1 MTAPVVRFGL
11 TSVQAYRRERSLDLE
26 VAGPYNRRVFAQTT
40 SVAMVGSEAR
50 AVRIEAH
57 VGRSKEAFTVV
68 GLPDT
73 SVREAKDRVRAA
85 IISTGRDFPHRRV
98 TVNLS
103 PANLPKAGS
112 DYDLPMALGVLA
124 AMGEASPASA
134 RVVAAGELSLD
145 GSVSRTRSA
154 IGAALLAARRSWP
167 CLVAESDA
175 ASAALVP
182 GSIIY
187 PVSSLAEAVAV
198 VAGTQLP
205 REVTAATP
213 VAAGPTPDLAEV
225 RGQPLA
231 RRALEIAAAGGHH
244 LLMVGSP
251 GAGKTMLA
259 IRLPGILPRLTASEA
274 VEVAC
279 VWASADRDRRIT
291 DHPPFRSPHHSAS
304 VAAVVGGG
312 TGHPVPGELSLAHRG
327 VLFLDELGEFPPH
340 LLNSLRQ
347 PLEDGRVTIA
357 RRGSTVTFP
366 AMAQLVAA
374 SNPCPCGFRGDRIRA
389 CRCTDSA
396 LGRYRRRLSGPF
408 LDRFDLRVF
417 VSTPDSS
424 SLLGAPAEAS
434 NFVHRRVVAA
444 RSIQTSRG
452 EINGRVGR
460 LELDRQPMEA
470 GAVGLLTQA
479 VDAGILTGRGVDRI
493 RRVARTIAD
502 LSAIETV
509 GEEQVAEALAFR
521 GDL

>member
-1 MTAPVVRFGL
+1 
-11 TSVQAYRRERSLDLE
+11 
-26 VAGPYNRRVFAQTT
+26 VFAQTT
-40 SVAMVGSEAR
+40 SVAMVGAEAR

-57 VGRSKEAFTVV
+57 VGRSGEGFTVV

-73 SVREAKDRVRAA
+73 SLREAKDRVRTA
-85 IISTGRDFPHRRV
+85 ILSTGREFPHRRV

-124 AMGEASPASA
+124 AMGDASPAGA

-145 GSVSRTRSA
+145 GSVTRTRTA
-154 IGAALLAARRSWP
+154 IGAALLAARRNWP
-167 CLVAESDA
+167 CLVADRDA
-175 ASAALVP
+175 AGAALVP
-182 GSIIY
+182 GALIY
-187 PVSSLAEAVAV
+187 PVATLAEAVAV
-198 VAGTQLP
+198 VAGVQPP
-205 REVTAATP
+205 REIVSSASLPIEETA
-213 VAAGPTPDLAEV
+213 DLGDV
-225 RGQPLA
+225 RGQPVA

-259 IRLPGILPRLTASEA
+259 ARLPGILPPLTAAEA

-279 VWASADRDRRIT
+279 VWASADRSRPVSEQ
-291 DHPPFRSPHHSAS
+291 PPFRSPHHSAS
-304 VAAVVGGG
+304 MASVVGGG
-312 TGHPVPGELSLAHRG
+312 NGHPVPGELSLAHRG
-327 VLFLDELGEFPPH
+327 VLFMDELGEFPPH

-347 PLEDGRVTIA
+347 PLEEGHVTIA
-357 RRGSTVTFP
+357 RRGSTITFP
-366 AMAQLVAA
+366 ARAQLIAA
-374 SNPCPCGFRGDRIRA
+374 SNPCPCGFKGDRLRS
-389 CRCTDSA
+389 CRCGDSA
-396 LGRYRRRLSGPF
+396 LARYRRRLSGPF

-434 NFVHRRVVAA
+434 ERVRKRVIKA
-444 RSIQTSRG
+444 RALQAHRG
-452 EINGRVGR
+452 EINGRATR
-460 LELDRQPMEA
+460 SDLDRQPMDS
-470 GAVGLLTQA
+470 GAIALLTQA

-502 LSAIETV
+502 LSVIEVV
-509 GEEQVAEALAFR
+509 GEEQIAEALAFR

>member
-1 MTAPVVRFGL
+1 
-11 TSVQAYRRERSLDLE
+11 
-26 VAGPYNRRVFAQTT
+26 
-40 SVAMVGSEAR
+40 MVGAEAR

-57 VGRSKEAFTVV
+57 VGRSGEAFTVV

-85 IISTGRDFPHRRV
+85 IISTGREFPHRRV

-124 AMGEASPASA
+124 AMGEASPAGA

-145 GSVSRTRSA
+145 GSVTGTRSA

-167 CLVAESDA
+167 CLVADHDA
-175 ASAALVP
+175 PGAALVP
-182 GSIIY
+182 GAMVY
-187 PVSSLAEAVAV
+187 PVATLAEAVAV
-198 VAGTQLP
+198 VAGRQPP
-205 REVTAATP
+205 REIITP
-213 VAAGPTPDLAEV
+213 PLPAPEPIADFGDV
-225 RGQPLA
+225 RGQPVA

-244 LLMVGSP
+244 LLMVGPP

-259 IRLPGILPRLTASEA
+259 ARLPGILPPLTAAEA

-279 VWASADRDRRIT
+279 VWASGDRHRPVSKQ
-291 DHPPFRSPHHSAS
+291 PPFRSPHHSAS
-304 VAAVVGGG
+304 MASVVGGG
-312 TGHPVPGELSLAHRG
+312 NGHPVPGELSLAHRG

-357 RRGSTVTFP
+357 RRGSTITFP
-366 AMAQLVAA
+366 ARAQLIAA
-374 SNPCPCGFRGDRIRA
+374 SNPCPCGFRGDRLRA
-389 CRCTDSA
+389 CRCGDSA
-396 LGRYRRRLSGPF
+396 LARYRRRLSGPF

-417 VSTPDSS
+417 VGTPDSS
-424 SLLGAPAEAS
+424 SLLGAPSEPS
-434 NFVHRRVVAA
+434 ERVRERVIKA
-444 RSIQTSRG
+444 RSLQFDRG
-452 EINGRVGR
+452 EINGRADR
-460 LELDRQPMEA
+460 SDLDHQPMDPS
-470 GAVGLLTQA
+470 AVALLTQA
-479 VDAGILTGRGVDRI
+479 VDAGLLTGRGVDRI

-502 LSAIETV
+502 LSEIEVV
-509 GEEQVAEALAFR
+509 GDDQIAEALAFR

>member
-1 MTAPVVRFGL
+1 
-11 TSVQAYRRERSLDLE
+11 
-26 VAGPYNRRVFAQTT
+26 VFAQTT
-40 SVAMVGSEAR
+40 SVAMVGAEAR

-57 VGRSKEAFTVV
+57 VGRAKEAFTVV

-73 SVREAKDRVRAA
+73 SVREAKDRVRSA
-85 IISTGRDFPHRRV
+85 IISTGREFPHRRV

-124 AMGEASPASA
+124 AMGVASPASA

-154 IGAALLAARRSWP
+154 IGAALLASRRNWP
-167 CLVAESDA
+167 CLVADRDA
-175 ASAALVP
+175 FGAARVP
-182 GSIIY
+182 GAVVY
-187 PVSSLAEAVAV
+187 PVASLAEAVAV
-198 VAGTQLP
+198 VGGAQHP
-205 REVTAATP
+205 REVIAHETSTSEAADDI
-213 VAAGPTPDLAEV
+213 GDV
-225 RGQPLA
+225 RGQPVA

-259 IRLPGILPRLTASEA
+259 ARLPGILPPLTAAEA

-279 VWASADRDRRIT
+279 VWASADRPRPISEQ
-291 DHPPFRSPHHSAS
+291 PPFRAPHHSAS
-304 VAAVVGGG
+304 MAAVVGGG
-312 TGHPVPGELSLAHRG
+312 NGHPVPGELSLAHRG

-347 PLEDGRVTIA
+347 PLEEGRVTIA
-357 RRGSTVTFP
+357 RRGSTITFP

-374 SNPCPCGFRGDRIRA
+374 SNPCPCGFRGDRLRA

-396 LGRYRRRLSGPF
+396 LARYRRRLSGPF
-408 LDRFDLRVF
+408 LDRFDLRIF
-417 VSTPDSS
+417 ISTPDSS
-424 SLLGAPAEAS
+424 SLLGPLAEGS
-434 NFVHRRVVAA
+434 EPVRERVIKA
-444 RSIQTSRG
+444 RSIQADRG
-452 EINGRVGR
+452 QINGRTAR
-460 LELDRQPMEA
+460 ADLDRQPMEP
-470 GAVGLLTQA
+470 GAWGLLAQA
-479 VDAGILTGRGVDRI
+479 VDAGILTGRGVDRV

-502 LSAIETV
+502 LADIEVV
-509 GEEQVAEALAFR
+509 GDEQIAEALAFR

>member
-1 MTAPVVRFGL
+1 
-11 TSVQAYRRERSLDLE
+11 
-26 VAGPYNRRVFAQTT
+26 
-40 SVAMVGSEAR
+40 MVGAEAR

-57 VGRSKEAFTVV
+57 VGRSGESFTVV

-85 IISTGRDFPHRRV
+85 ILSTGREFPNRRV

-124 AMGEASPASA
+124 AMGDASPAGA

-145 GSVSRTRSA
+145 GSVTRTRTA
-154 IGAALLAARRSWP
+154 IGAALLAAKRNWP
-167 CLVAESDA
+167 CLVADCDA
-175 ASAALVP
+175 AGAALVP
-182 GSIIY
+182 GALIY
-187 PVSSLAEAVAV
+187 PVATLAEAVAV
-198 VAGTQLP
+198 VAGVQPPRQIASSAPLP
-205 REVTAATP
+205 IEETA
-213 VAAGPTPDLAEV
+213 DLGDV
-225 RGQPLA
+225 RGQPVA

-259 IRLPGILPRLTASEA
+259 ARLPGILPPLTAAEA

-279 VWASADRDRRIT
+279 VWASADRNRPVSEQ
-291 DHPPFRSPHHSAS
+291 PPFRSPHHSAS
-304 VAAVVGGG
+304 MASVVGGG
-312 TGHPVPGELSLAHRG
+312 NGHPVPGELSLAHRG
-327 VLFLDELGEFPPH
+327 VLFMDELGEFPPH

-347 PLEDGRVTIA
+347 PLEEGHVTIA
-357 RRGSTVTFP
+357 RRGSTITFP
-366 AMAQLVAA
+366 ARAQLIAA
-374 SNPCPCGFRGDRIRA
+374 SNPCPCGFRGDRLRP
-389 CRCTDSA
+389 CRCGDSA
-396 LGRYRRRLSGPF
+396 LARYRRRLSGPF

-424 SLLGAPAEAS
+424 SLLGAPAEGSA
-434 NFVHRRVVAA
+434 RVRERVIKA
-444 RSIQTSRG
+444 RALQVDRG
-452 EINGRVGR
+452 EINGRAVR
-460 LELDRQPMEA
+460 SDLDRQPMDSS
-470 GAVGLLTQA
+470 AVGLLTQA

-502 LSAIETV
+502 LSEIEVV
-509 GEEQVAEALAFR
+509 GDEQIAEALAFR

>member
-1 MTAPVVRFGL
+1 
-11 TSVQAYRRERSLDLE
+11 
-26 VAGPYNRRVFAQTT
+26 
-40 SVAMVGSEAR
+40 MVGAEAR
-50 AVRIEAH
+50 PVRIEAH

-85 IISTGRDFPHRRV
+85 IISTGREFPHRRV

-124 AMGEASPASA
+124 AMGEASPATA

-154 IGAALLAARRSWP
+154 IGAALLSAERNWP
-167 CLVAESDA
+167 CLVAEIDA
-175 ASAALVP
+175 GGAARVP
-182 GSIIY
+182 GAIVY
-187 PVSSLAEAVAV
+187 PVSTLAEAVAV
-198 VAGTQLP
+198 VGGRQPP
-205 REVTAATP
+205 REVTPLVP
-213 VAAGPTPDLAEV
+213 VSIEASPDISDV

-244 LLMVGSP
+244 LLMIGSP

-259 IRLPGILPRLTASEA
+259 ARLPGILPPLTAAEA

-279 VWASADRDRRIT
+279 VWASADRHRPVSE
-291 DHPPFRSPHHSAS
+291 HPPFRSPHHSAS
-304 VAAVVGGG
+304 MAAVVGGG
-312 TGHPVPGELSLAHRG
+312 NGHPVPGEVSLAHRG
-327 VLFLDELGEFPPH
+327 VLFMDELGEFPPH

-347 PLEDGRVTIA
+347 PIEEGKVTIS
-357 RRGSTVTFP
+357 RRGSSITFP

-389 CRCTDSA
+389 CRCTDWA
-396 LGRYRRRLSGPF
+396 LARYRRRLSGPF

-417 VSTPDSS
+417 LNTPDSS
-424 SLLGAPAEAS
+424 LLLGAPAEPS
-434 NFVHRRVVAA
+434 GPIRSRVIRA
-444 RSIQTSRG
+444 RQVQVERG
-452 EINGRVGR
+452 EINGRLGR
-460 LELDRQPMEA
+460 SELDRHPTA
-470 GAVGLLTQA
+470 PAAFGLLTKA
-479 VDAGILTGRGVDRI
+479 VDAGMLTGRGVDRI
-493 RRVARTIAD
+493 RRMARTIAD
-502 LSAIETV
+502 LSAIDVV
-509 GEEQVAEALAFR
+509 GEDEIAEALAFR